1 MEDIQIHYTRPLTL
15 TELVGVGEAILKEL
29 HNGNDPRSGSLVA
42 LDWSTGLPQVAEGD
56 THTATDTRQLQ
67 SGVDRATDGIHIVRH
82 LEEEAGNQLTATGTA
97 SIQETWG
104 CRLVAQVNHFI
115 GQIQSQLLIAFCKIE
130 GIKEDTVFHAFQ
142 VISTVIGFEGILL
155 VELIGSHEG
164 LELEVLVF
172 QELSQFLNKLWAI
185 LLQKL
190 FFDVV
195 FFY

>member
-1 MEDIQIHYTRPLTL
+1 MEDIQVNDPSPLAL
-15 TELVGVGEAILKEL
+15 PKLVGVGEAIFKEL
-29 HNGNDPRSGSLVA
+29 HNGNDPRSGSLIA
-42 LDWSTGLPQVAEGD
+42 LDWCACLPQVAEGNSD
-56 THTATDTRQLQ
+56 TATDTRQLQ
-67 SGVDRATDGIHIVRH
+67 GRVDGATDRIHIIRY
-82 LEEEAGNQLTATGTA
+82 LEEEAGNQLTATGPA

-104 CRLVAQVNHFI
+104 RRLVAQVNHFI

-142 VISTVIGFEGILL
+142 VVGTIIGLQSILL
-155 VELIGSHEG
+155 VELIGSHERFK
-164 LELEVLVF
+164 LEVLVF

-185 LLQKL
+185 LLQKF